1 MNDDTL
7 REQQE
12 PSKSP
17 VLVYGALAFVVIVI
31 ALGAVAFLTLTR
43 MPPSTSESILLRDVP
58 AFNIYTYQ
66 GEASY
71 LAPGSAALASV
82 FEYWQPGSADMQAM
96 GSDLR
101 LLNLPLGEIE
111 AQGLL
116 IEVATE
122 RGYNARAER
131 LSFARAAAYLKEE
144 QTPLIYMLQFNDT
157 PIFSD
162 PMTFPAV
169 LVGIDEESN
178 TLTFQS
184 YWFGPLYQVSRERF
198 EERNLYRAL
207 GSDEEPTYEFLVIQ
221 PTEFDAALGQ
231 IATRDI
237 LPYPE
242 RTLYMDLI
250 APLLEEYVNGFYLFH
265 AAAWAQGEEAAAEN
279 LRNARERLERLTR
292 TAEFDMSFPPF
303 FQVSTWQTL
312 AQVHLIEGDLDAAL
326 VAIEKASMLNMDL
339 NQPQGAWPG
348 VQMTQNAPGFEDRV
362 SKVDRTLGDIYRAR
376 GEIEEAR
383 AAYSR
388 ALEIMPANTFAQR
401 SLDEL
406 EPEATQ

>member
-1 MNDDTL
+1 MNDDTFA
-7 REQQE
+7 EQQA
-12 PSKSP
+12 PPKSP
-17 VLVYGALAFVVIVI
+17 VPIYGALALVVIVI

-43 MPPSTSESILLRDVP
+43 MPPSTSESILLPGVP

-101 LLNLPLGEIE
+101 LVNLPLGEIE

-116 IEVATE
+116 IDVATE
-122 RGYNARAER
+122 RGYNARTER

-169 LVGIDEESN
+169 LIGIDETSN

-184 YWFGPLYQVSRERF
+184 YWFGPLYQVSREQF

-207 GSDEEPTYEFLVIQ
+207 L
-221 PTEFDAALGQ
+221 
-231 IATRDI
+231 
-237 LPYPE
+237 
-242 RTLYMDLI
+242 
-250 APLLEEYVNGFYLFH
+250 
-265 AAAWAQGEEAAAEN
+265 
-279 LRNARERLERLTR
+279 
-292 TAEFDMSFPPF
+292 
-303 FQVSTWQTL
+303 
-312 AQVHLIEGDLDAAL
+312 
-326 VAIEKASMLNMDL
+326 
-339 NQPQGAWPG
+339 
-348 VQMTQNAPGFEDRV
+348 
-362 SKVDRTLGDIYRAR
+362 
-376 GEIEEAR
+376 
-383 AAYSR
+383 
-388 ALEIMPANTFAQR
+388 
-401 SLDEL
+401 
-406 EPEATQ
+406 